1 MDTRLYVGNLSDD
14 VSTEALRK
22 RFQEYGAVSD
32 VQLAMDRSSGR
43 PRGHAFVTMPNAAE
57 ARSAMTQLNG
67 SLFEERPLRV
77 NVAGEEREKT
87 RAKADPL
94 LPRITSQFRERLNMT
109 YELEWQ
115 GGVRLALR
123 IFPTDPKE
131 VEWRIEACT
140 KGVAGA
146 DDTVVTASAPT
157 RAKALEEVAQAWTV
171 QTTAA
176 GLPALD
182 WAAITL
188 AMAAVRAI

>member
-14 VSTEALRK
+14 VSTEALKK
-22 RFQEYGAVSD
+22 RFAEYGDVTD

-57 ARSAMTQLNG
+57 ARAAMTQLNG
-67 SLFEERPLRV
+67 SLFEDRPLRV

-87 RAKADPL
+87 RVKADPSI
-94 LPRITSQFRERLNMT
+94 PRIASQFRERLNMT

-115 GGVRLALR
+115 GGVRLAIR
-123 IFPTDPKE
+123 MFPTDPKE
-131 VEWRIEACT
+131 SEWRIEACT
-140 KGVAGA
+140 KGVEGA
-146 DDTVVTASAPT
+146 DDTVVSASAPT
-157 RAKALEEVAQAWTV
+157 RANALAEVAREWTV

-182 WAAITL
+182 WAAITQ